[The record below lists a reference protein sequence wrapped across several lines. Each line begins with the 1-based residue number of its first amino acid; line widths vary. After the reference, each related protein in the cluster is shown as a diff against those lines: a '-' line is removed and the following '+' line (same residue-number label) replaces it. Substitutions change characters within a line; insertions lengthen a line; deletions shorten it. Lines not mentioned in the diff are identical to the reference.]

1 MLLQSY
7 QYAVSFPCPQA
18 VLGTQHDIEA
28 RCSIIQ
34 CSQQETRVRHVA
46 VRYFFK
52 NNLRSSDGNH
62 KWSIYL
68 YSICFYLE
76 YTTSNY
82 HKQLSSQ
89 GFRGDRSYIRLPFFS
104 FRVRGI
110 LGSREENTFPQ
121 IDLPLTETIQQ
132 VEYHHWD
139 S

>member
-1 MLLQSY
+1 MS
-7 QYAVSFPCPQA
+7 
-18 VLGTQHDIEA
+18 TRHDIEA
-28 RCSIIQ
+28 RCSSIQ

-46 VRYFFK
+46 VRYFLIIALGAAMGIISRAFIYTAFVFTLNTRRRIIT
-52 NNLRSSDGNH
+52 NNLVH
-62 KWSIYL
+62 KGSAVTEAIL
-68 YSICFYLE
+68 GCL
-76 YTTSNY
+76 
-82 HKQLSSQ
+82 
-89 GFRGDRSYIRLPFFS
+89 FFS